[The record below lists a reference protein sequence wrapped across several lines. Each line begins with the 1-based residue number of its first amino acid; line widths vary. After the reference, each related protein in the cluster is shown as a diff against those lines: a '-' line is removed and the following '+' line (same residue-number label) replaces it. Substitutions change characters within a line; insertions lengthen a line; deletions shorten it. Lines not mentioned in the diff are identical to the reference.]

1 MGARPR
7 VIGKADP
14 DTAQSLVA
22 FVADDVTKAMLD
34 GIASAHWPESVIEVG
49 GLDAAASHLRSAPAP
64 HLLIVDLG
72 DSDDPYA
79 DLMGLA
85 DSCDPV
91 TNVVT
96 LGKVNDLALYKR
108 FIAAG
113 VADYLVKP
121 VSAEELETAL
131 FAAALPATTG
141 AAPVVDTQAE
151 IYVVV
156 GSRGGVG
163 ASLVAANGAWIM
175 AQEGDR
181 RVALVDL
188 DVQFGTAALSLDLVP
203 TGGMIE
209 ALQNPSR
216 LDSLFMASAMVPKTD
231 NLAVLAAEEELG
243 RDPTYAPEALSRM
256 LTEVRRS
263 FDCVWVDMPRGT
275 FGQVGPVLSQAKRVI
290 VVSDLSLAGMR
301 DTIRLKG
308 FCRAYAALT
317 DVSVVLNRM
326 DRSRQPAMTVAQF
339 ERGAEVKVA
348 VQLPEDDKA
357 ASAATATGKSLADVA
372 KRSKLVSG
380 LRQVVAEV
388 AGDDKN
394 KTGKKAK
401 KASQTGKGKLGGLL
415 GRGK

>member
-1 MGARPR
+1 MGVSAHAFS
-7 VIGKADP
+7 GANP
-14 DTAQSLVA
+14 DTAQSLAA
-22 FVADDVTKAMLD
+22 FVADDVTKALLD
-34 GIASAHWPESVIEVG
+34 EIAAAHWPESVIELG
-49 GLDAAASHLRSAPAP
+49 GKDAAASHLRSAPVP
-64 HLLIVDLG
+64 HLLLVDLG

-79 DLMGLA
+79 DLMTLA
-85 DSCDPV
+85 DSCDPA
-91 TNVVT
+91 TNVVA
-96 LGKVNDLALYKR
+96 LGKINDLTLYKR
-108 FIAAG
+108 FVAAG

-121 VSAEELETAL
+121 VSAEDLESAM
-131 FAAALPATTG
+131 FAASLPRTN
-141 AAPVVDTQAE
+141 AAEHVVDTQAE
-151 IYVVV
+151 IFVVV

-175 AQEGDR
+175 SQEMGR

-216 LDSLFMASAMVPKTD
+216 LDSLFMASAMVPKSE

-243 RDPTYAPEALSRM
+243 RDPSYAPEALSRM
-256 LTEVRRS
+256 LAEVRRS

-308 FCRAYAALT
+308 FCRDYAALT

-326 DRSRQPAMTVAQF
+326 DRSRQAAMTVSQF
-339 ERGAEVKVA
+339 ERGAELKVMT
-348 VQLPEDDKA
+348 QLPEDDKA
-357 ASAATATGKSLADVA
+357 ASAATATGKSLPEVA
-372 KRSKLVSG
+372 KRCKLVAG
-380 LRQVVAEV
+380 MRQIVTEV
-388 AGDDKN
+388 AGEDTKQR
-394 KTGKKAK
+394 GKARKVRKA
-401 KASQTGKGKLGGLL
+401 GKGKLAALR